1 MLETDKEILSTLRDL
16 LRKELLEEAS
26 KVEKVLERLYYQ
38 SITKTNESFYAGAI
52 VVTNRVGGWN

>member
-26 KVEKVLERLYYQ
+26 KVEKVLERFRDSKYY
-38 SITKTNESFYAGAI
+38 KD
-52 VVTNRVGGWN
+52 

>member
-26 KVEKVLERLYYQ
+26 KVEKVLETQ
-38 SITKTNESFYAGAI
+38 SITKTNESFYAGTI